1 MPIITFANSKGGVGK
16 STLCCLIA
24 SELAL
29 QETRVLILDAD
40 GQKSCFKWAERCR
53 AAGTLPGTLKV
64 EHTPSLEALRQ
75 RLLNRDDADLVLIDV
90 QGSMNDLL
98 TVAIVVSAITIVP
111 TKATVM
117 EMVEAVQLFEWSR
130 NLKRAP
136 LRLVLNGV
144 EGIDTKTAAFQDA
157 IALIRT
163 NALPCLPNFVRSR
176 KVYQQFSKD
185 AGSLTTLA
193 TDADKLV
200 QVEKARKN
208 IHSLIEDIFAVIGVE
223 AVDQAQ
229 PAQLP

>member
-1 MPIITFANSKGGVGK
+1 MPIVTFANSKGGVGK

-29 QETRVLILDAD
+29 QDTRVLVLDAD

-53 AAGTLPGTLKV
+53 AAGTLPSTLKV
-64 EHTPSLEALRQ
+64 ECTPSLQELQ
-75 RLLNRDDADLVLIDV
+75 HRLMNRDDADVVLIDV

-98 TVAIVVSAITIVP
+98 TAAIVVSAITIVP

-136 LRLVLNGV
+136 LRLVLNSV
-144 EGIDTKTAAFQDA
+144 EGIDVKTAAFQDA
-157 IALIRT
+157 VALIRT
-163 NALPCLPNFVRSR
+163 NGLPCLPNFVRSR
-176 KVYQQFSKD
+176 KVYQQFSRD
-185 AGSLTTLA
+185 AGSLPALA
-193 TDADKLV
+193 TDPDKVV

-208 IHSLIEDIFAVIGVE
+208 IHALIADIFADIGIE
-223 AVDQAQ
+223 AIDQPMSA
-229 PAQLP
+229 